1 MKKPKIFYGWWILV
15 ASFVVVFIYSGVGYY
30 AFQLIWEAIRVDYGW
45 DMGDLTLSF
54 TIVYATIALTA
65 PFTGR
70 VIDHLGPRKTIAI
83 GAFLVGIGFCLLSQT
98 TSLWYYYIWHI
109 LIGIG
114 MAASGFMPTS
124 IAISNWFSKRRGLVL
139 GLTMTGIGAGGF
151 AMPPLLERVL
161 LPKLGWGDTYFV
173 LAAAIWIGVIPL
185 ALLVMRDKPQDMG
198 LFPDGVDS
206 HEEIVLPKSSATGHE
221 SWTRS
226 AALKTFAF
234 WIVAIAFGMQSFG
247 NTGVAQNQARHL
259 RTVFAEGTPEYG
271 QIDQYLM
278 IVAVGSTAGK
288 LFFGWLADRIGPRLT
303 SISCIACSLVAVS
316 TMLSITDTSPT
327 SMIWVYGIF
336 IGLSMGGWASNT
348 PMLISNYFGLK
359 YYGAIYGAANMIIMM
374 GTAFGPMVAG
384 AIYDA
389 QGVYRNVFI
398 YALCLSAIAIIGL
411 SLMRVPKMK
420 KHFPV
425 V

>member
-124 IAISNWFSKRRGLVL
+124 TAISNWFSKRRGTAL
-139 GLTMTGIGAGGF
+139 GVTMTGIGVGGF
-151 AMPPLLERVL
+151 VIAPLLERVII
-161 LPKLGWGDTYFV
+161 PALGWGNTYFV
-173 LAAAIWIGVIPL
+173 LAGMIWIGVIPL
-185 ALLVMRDKPQDMG
+185 ALFVMRDRPQDMG
-198 LFPDGVDS
+198 LFPDGAAS
-206 HEEIVLPKSSATGHE
+206 AEEVVHPKSATGE
-221 SWTRS
+221 DRGWTRPMAMKS
-226 AALKTFAF
+226 AAF
-234 WIVAIAFGMQSFG
+234 WIIAIAFGLQSFG
-247 NTGVAQNQARHL
+247 NTGVVQNQTRHL
-259 RTVFAEGTPEYG
+259 NTIFPEGSVIQG
-271 QIDQYLM
+271 QIGNILGT
-278 IVAVGSTAGK
+278 VAIGSTMGK
-288 LFFGWLADRIGPRLT
+288 LIFGWLADRIGPKLT
-303 SISCIACSLVAVS
+303 SMICIACSLVAVS
-316 TMLSITDTSPT
+316 IMLNITATTST
-327 SMIWVYGIF
+327 TVIWIYSIF

-348 PMLISNYFGLK
+348 PMLVSNYFGLK
-359 YYGAIYGAANMIIMM
+359 YYGSIYGAANLLIMM
-374 GTAFGPMVAG
+374 GTATGPWIAG
-384 AIYDA
+384 EIYDA
-389 QGVYRNVFI
+389 ASTYRAVFI
-398 YALCLSAIAIIGL
+398 YALCLAAVAIVGL
-411 SLMRVPKMK
+411 ALMRTPKAK
-420 KHFPV
+420 TIST
-425 V
+425 